1 MLDLK
6 GQVLIATHS
15 IDEQDDE
22 FQSVWVILDHTQDA
36 TTLFC
41 ISRPVEEEIELD
53 VRRRIADLPESIQIL
68 RGGSMDGVEKHMI
81 FVHRE
86 PLKLNPSVELAPKF
100 RISMKHE
107 NVFKLEDDHAANCRI
122 VLGFDTWDPE
132 LLEEEIRQGFW
143 GLRSIAH
150 VGATF
155 FRFSPSELW
164 ARLQLQ

>member
-6 GQVLIATHS
+6 GQVLIASGDMDAMDT
-15 IDEQDDE
+15 E
-22 FQSVWVILDHTQDA
+22 FQSVWVILDHTADV

-41 ISRPVEEEIELD
+41 ISRTVEEEIEID
-53 VRRRIADLPESIQIL
+53 VRRKIPELPESIQIL
-68 RGGSMDGVEKHMI
+68 RGGSMDGVDKHMI

-107 NVFKLEDDHAANCRI
+107 NVFKLEDSHAANCRI

-132 LLEEEIRQGFW
+132 QLEEEIREGFW
-143 GLRSIAH
+143 SLRSIAH

-164 ARLQLQ
+164 SRLQLQ